1 MNEPKHTPGPWDVYD
16 RRRLHSDNEGS
27 TTIIAGDIWIAC
39 VHGSHVGPQSK
50 EEVDANVSLFAAAP
64 ELLEAL
70 KKLYA
75 LVEGECPSL
84 LDEDSGGD
92 SRLDIEIRAAI
103 AKAEGVTHETP

>member
-64 ELLEAL
+64 ELLKAL
-70 KKLYA
+70 KALLKLH
-75 LVEGECPSL
+75 
-84 LDEDSGGD
+84 DDGD
-92 SRLDIEIRAAI
+92 YDGPDPAELARAAI